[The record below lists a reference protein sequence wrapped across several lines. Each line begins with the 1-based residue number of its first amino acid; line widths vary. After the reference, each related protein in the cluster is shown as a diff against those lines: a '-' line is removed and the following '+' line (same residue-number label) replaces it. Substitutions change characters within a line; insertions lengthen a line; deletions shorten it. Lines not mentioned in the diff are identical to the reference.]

1 LKNGLSRKRLF
12 FVLSSAIFSTLV
24 AISPVRAVTV
34 IGGSSLLTAGGAAQL
49 EAWLDTTPLYSGS
62 LRLDPP
68 ALIFAPLS
76 MAKDLRFL

>member
-1 LKNGLSRKRLF
+1 
-12 FVLSSAIFSTLV
+12 LSSAIFSTLV

-62 LRLDPP
+62 LRLLTSSQKPRDPP